1 MEPKQQLDIRKT
13 TPVLTSTGSKIW
25 VEGFILRKAS
35 RFLTGG
41 INDSI
46 IPVPIFYCP
55 TTMEINREGLPKEM
69 DFLLDEIQIDEPY

>member
-1 MEPKQQLDIRKT
+1 MEQPQQRIDISKT

-25 VEGFILRKAS
+25 VEGFILRKVS

-41 INDSI
+41 TSDSI

-69 DFLLDEIQIDEPY
+69 EFILGEDKKEE

>member
-25 VEGFILRKAS
+25 VEGFILRKVS

-41 INDSI
+41 ASDSI

-69 DFLLDEIQIDEPY
+69 EFILGEDGKVE